1 MLARLETMVLMAGVD
16 LPLRAIREQV
26 SSAVDLIVHQS
37 RMKDGSRRI
46 EYITE
51 VQGMEGDVI
60 VMQDVFLF
68 EQTGVVDGKIQG
80 RAAAHRHPAQV
91 RREVR
96 GHGHPPAARPV
107 RLRVL
112 TEAGRGDMMAVI
124 LGLLVGIRH
133 HAGRPRPGDARA
145 AAPGISARLERYAA
159 GRNEATAAS
168 TGTAAAVRPRR
179 NASAQSVALAR
190 LNRVVEQRD
199 FGANLARDIA
209 RADLKLKP
217 GEFIAIW
224 GVTILTVPFLFF
236 VLGFVLT
243 PLQTPIALLIGAVV
257 GFFLPRM
264 WLGRRRDAR
273 LNAFNKQLP
282 DTITLIA
289 NALRAGSSFLQAI
302 EMVVREA
309 QPPITVEF
317 GRVVREVNLGL
328 AFDVALDNM
337 VRRVRSDDLE
347 LMATAITIQHQV
359 GGNLAEI
366 LDSIAF
372 TIRERVRIKGEI
384 RTLTAQ
390 QRMSGYVVAGMPI
403 GLVGILFVIAPSFM
417 QPMFENPPGIL
428 GLPAG
433 LIILMIGGFFMFI
446 GFMLI
451 RRIVAIEV

>member
-1 MLARLETMVLMAGVD
+1 MLGLAVGILVFLGLM
-16 LPLRAIREQV
+16 
-26 SSAVDLIVHQS
+26 LIVLGLAS
-37 RMKDGSRRI
+37 
-46 EYITE
+46 
-51 VQGMEGDVI
+51 
-60 VMQDVFLF
+60 
-68 EQTGVVDGKIQG
+68 
-80 RAAAHRHPAQV
+80 
-91 RREVR
+91 
-96 GHGHPPAARPV
+96 
-107 RLRVL
+107 
-112 TEAGRGDMMAVI
+112 AGRGS
-124 LGLLVGIRH
+124 
-133 HAGRPRPGDARA
+133 
-145 AAPGISARLERYAA
+145 GISARLERYTAGKVAA
-159 GRNEATAAS
+159 PTTS
-168 TGTAAAVRPRR
+168 
-179 NASAQSVALAR
+179 NASQGSPGLGDLLAQSVALAR

-217 GEFIAIW
+217 GEFMAIW
-224 GVTILTVPFLFF
+224 ASMIVIVPMIFMMLGLVLKPLTS
-236 VLGFVLT
+236 
-243 PLQTPIALLIGAVV
+243 PIALVIAAVL

-264 WLGRRRDAR
+264 WLGRRRASR
-273 LNAFNKQLP
+273 LGAFNKQRP

-302 EMVVREA
+302 EMVVREG
-309 QPPITVEF
+309 QPPMTTEF

-328 AFDVALDNM
+328 AFDVALENM

-366 LDSIAF
+366 LDSIAY

-390 QRMSGYVVAGMPI
+390 QRLSGYVVAGMPI
-403 GLVGILFVIAPSFM
+403 GLAGLLFVIAPGFM
-417 QPMFENPPGIL
+417 QPMFENPPGIA

-433 LIILMIGGFFMFI
+433 VIILAVGGFFMFI

>member
-1 MLARLETMVLMAGVD
+1 MFAIIIGILVFMGVML
-16 LPLRAIREQV
+16 
-26 SSAVDLIVHQS
+26 
-37 RMKDGSRRI
+37 
-46 EYITE
+46 
-51 VQGMEGDVI
+51 
-60 VMQDVFLF
+60 VFL
-68 EQTGVVDGKIQG
+68 GLASAGQG
-80 RAAAHRHPAQV
+80 
-91 RREVR
+91 
-96 GHGHPPAARPV
+96 G
-107 RLRVL
+107 
-112 TEAGRGDMMAVI
+112 
-124 LGLLVGIRH
+124 
-133 HAGRPRPGDARA
+133 
-145 AAPGISARLERYAA
+145 GISARLERYAA
-159 GRNEATAAS
+159 GKAETTAQGPAQPS
-168 TGTAAAVRPRR
+168 AGIGDIL
-179 NASAQSVALAR
+179 AQSVALAR

-217 GEFIAIW
+217 GEFMAIW
-224 GVTILTVPFLFF
+224 LGSVLAVPAIFLLLSVVLAPLGTGIALVIGA
-236 VLGFVLT
+236 VLGFL
-243 PLQTPIALLIGAVV
+243 
-257 GFFLPRM
+257 LPRW
-264 WLGRRRDAR
+264 WLGQRRASR

-309 QPPITVEF
+309 QPPVTVEF

-328 AFDVALDNM
+328 AFDVALENM

-390 QRMSGYVVAGMPI
+390 QRLSGYVVAGMPI
-403 GLVGILFVIAPSFM
+403 GLMALLFVLAPDFM
-417 QPMFENPPGIL
+417 KPLFENPPGL
-428 GLPAG
+428 FGLPAG
-433 LIILMIGGFFMFI
+433 MIILAFGGFLMFI
-446 GFMLI
+446 GFLAI